1 MSLLRRLAAIIR
13 KHKLEQEIDEEMRF
27 HLEAR
32 AQLNMEQGQPVE
44 EARFAAL
51 RQFGNTTRQREAVVN
66 TALFSGIETLTQDVS
81 YAARLIRKNPAFSA
95 FAILAMALGIG
106 ATTLMF
112 SVVYSLLLKPL
123 PYRDAGRLY
132 FIWQKIPQ
140 ENRVSFSTREFSG
153 YQGQSAVFDK
163 LAAYTGNGFV
173 ISGQG
178 DPLLAVGLLVT
189 PSFFEVMGVAP
200 ELGRGFLE
208 SEGEPGHEHEV
219 VLSHALWKE

>member
-1 MSLLRRLAAIIR
+1 MSFLRRLAATIR

-32 AQLNMEQGQPVE
+32 AQLNVEEGQPVK
-44 EARFAAL
+44 EARSAAL
-51 RQFGNTTRQREAVVN
+51 RQFGNTTQQREAVVN
-66 TALFSGIETLTQDVS
+66 AALLRGVEGLSQDVR
-81 YAARLIRKNPAFSA
+81 YAARLMRKNPAFSA

-112 SVVYSLLLKPL
+112 SVVHSLLLKPL
-123 PYRDAGRLY
+123 PYKDAGRLY
-132 FIWQKIPQ
+132 WIWQKIPQ
-140 ENRVSFSTREFSG
+140 ENRVSFSTREFIG
-153 YQGQSAVFDK
+153 YEGQSGVFDT
-163 LAAYTGNGFV
+163 LAAFAGNGFV

-178 DPLLAVGLLVT
+178 DPQLAIGQLVT

-208 SEGEPGHEHEV
+208 SEGEPGHDHE
-219 VLSHALWKE
+219 